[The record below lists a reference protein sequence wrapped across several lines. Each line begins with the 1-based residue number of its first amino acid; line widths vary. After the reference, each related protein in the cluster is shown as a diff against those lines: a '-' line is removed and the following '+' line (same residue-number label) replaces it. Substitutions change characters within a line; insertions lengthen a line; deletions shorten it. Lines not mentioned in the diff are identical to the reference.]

1 MANGRSYTS
10 YFKADSSGFK
20 KGVDDMVKALEKA
33 NKELVNNQYRQKDC
47 NKVISDAQ
55 KEIKKLEKEEEERVK
70 QLEKE
75 TKRRE
80 ELNQAITKAK
90 SDIDNLNKSKSEDEK
105 LTKEQEKSLKNLKST
120 IEKAQKEL
128 ESLALTEEKK
138 KKLDD
143 EGREK
148 IKKLNDTI
156 ESEKVKLAQLK
167 TEQAAIKGTISDL
180 SKEIAGNN
188 KEWTTLKATI
198 ANLASDGLEALG
210 RKLLEI
216 GKSVI
221 ATGEQFTASMSEVGA
236 ISGATAE
243 EMELLEQ
250 TAREYGAT
258 TKFSAS
264 ESAQALK
271 YMALAGWDT
280 QQSIESL
287 GSVLDLAAAGN
298 MDLARASDIVT
309 DYITAFGLSAQDSS
323 HFVDVMAYA
332 MSNSN
337 TNVEQLGEAYKN
349 CAAGA
354 GAMGYSVEDVTAALM
369 TMANAGIKGG
379 EAGTSLNAVMTRLAT
394 DTKGCATALEEYG
407 VYIYDSEGNMK
418 SMSSILESL
427 AQTWQGLT
435 QEEQA
440 NLGKMIAGQNQLNAF
455 QTMMAGLSDKAKE
468 AGASFSDYTKALEEC
483 DGTSEGMAKTMSDNL
498 SGDLKTMQSAFEELA
513 LKIYDSG
520 ETPLRDLVKFVTNS
534 VVPALDTLI
543 NHMDIIVPIFVAAA
557 TAVGSYKAA
566 LGIQSIIKGITQATT
581 ALTAAKTGEKVAT
594 DEATVSQAALN
605 TVQAANPIG
614 LVVSAIGLLVGALV
628 SYSVITDTSARS
640 TGEYADELNR
650 AKKAIEECN
659 DQLDSAKN
667 HYSDTIANAQATAA
681 QLDALGK
688 EYEKLR
694 TQADKT
700 EGQQLLMNNIAEQLA
715 KSMGKN
721 IEDLKDEAGEYRD
734 LTDEIDKY
742 IEKLKQQAE
751 VQAATELYGD
761 AVKTRTKASVEYA
774 ALESKAKDYYA
785 QHKDELDEYVL
796 LGGREG
802 SGRITDV
809 TKKFEEFR
817 TELSSL
823 KSVYDEASE
832 SVDLYADKVEETVQA
847 QNKQAAATNSSGAA
861 LDGVKGKIEE
871 VGDAVDDV
879 QAYADK
885 MLNGEEGYDL
895 KGFYELFRD
904 TGEAADYLQER
915 LTNANKAL
923 EDNRTEI
930 KNTQDEIE
938 KLRKE
943 LNKPDITDEDA
954 IIKGQQLEE
963 AKEKLAQLRT
973 EQVGLKEDVKAAEKE
988 YKKAAWDAKTLSEKL
1003 AEIAKTSSSVRSEMN
1018 SLAATFKELGEGQ
1031 QMSLD
1036 ALLSLTEKYPEYA
1049 AQIINANGN
1058 LQAQKDVIKLLFEVK
1073 KQELIQ
1079 SLDNARKEIELEQD
1093 KLKLQRDSVQAKLD
1107 QALAN
1112 KKNASEIENLRKQ
1125 LADLNNEFGKGKDL
1139 IDAYGKAMAAVGNFS
1154 INSYGGNGNTNA
1166 NNNYT
1171 PSQTS
1176 SSPATQ
1182 EWTWGWMDEIGTGNT
1197 SAAARLSLVERVHS
1211 LGKINDKELKSEYE
1225 KILREEQ
1232 LTADESYNIRQKLY
1246 SMTAQLRQKDLDL
1259 AKAAYEK
1266 LVKGQI
1272 ETYQK
1277 ASDNI
1282 KNDLDKKLKALDDE
1296 SKKRQQKEEDEKRR
1310 KEIRDIEDEIF
1321 YNGRRMTQIEKDSL
1335 LRRKQD
1341 LLNEQAKAD
1350 YERDLELKKTQLQ
1363 EQANAGISK
1372 NTQAIERL
1380 NKVLED
1386 ASYYLA
1392 KISGS
1397 QSSSQIV
1404 NNSTRT
1410 QNIQYIAGG
1419 FGMSYDQFIRQIY

>member
-55 KEIKKLEKEEEERVK
+55 KEIKKLEKE
-70 QLEKE
+70 
-75 TKRRE
+75 
-80 ELNQAITKAK
+80 
-90 SDIDNLNKSKSEDEK
+90 
-105 LTKEQEKSLKNLKST
+105 
-120 IEKAQKEL
+120 QKENGKL
-128 ESLALTEEKK
+128 DEEQT
-138 KKLDD
+138 KKL
-143 EGREK
+143 K
-148 IKKLNDTI
+148 ALNDTI

-427 AQTWQGLT
+427 VQTWQGLT

-534 VVPALDTLI
+534 VVPALETLI

-594 DEATVSQAALN
+594 DEATASQAALN

-614 LVVSAIGLLVGALV
+614 LLVGLISSLV
-628 SYSVITDTSARS
+628 AGLTAFTSIAHTATENS
-640 TGEYADELNR
+640 KELN
-650 AKKAIEECN
+650 
-659 DQLDSAKN
+659 SAFDAA
-667 HYSDTIANAQATAA
+667 SSAFASATAGA
-681 QLDALGK
+681 EAEAKYIETLGE
-688 EYEKLR
+688 EYEKL
-694 TQADKT
+694 TSKSILTKEEKEKLAS
-700 EGQQLLMNNIAEQLA
+700 IAETLQTKLGLEA
-715 KSMGKN
+715 SEVKN
-721 IEDLKDEAGEYRD
+721 AAGEYQELNTKIREVVKSMREQARAQAAQDGLRSAYDVQLKAIEKFKSKLKEVREQFPD
-734 LTDEIDKY
+734 LYSEDGQLNMNAYNYDTKDAVSEVEALRQAYIDAEDSIQFYTDELENAVK
-742 IEKLKQQAE
+742 
-751 VQAATELYGD
+751 ATEEEGKAAED
-761 AVKTRTKASVEYA
+761 AGKKTTSA
-774 ALESKAKDYYA
+774 
-785 QHKDELDEYVL
+785 
-796 LGGREG
+796 G
-802 SGRITDV
+802 
-809 TKKFEEFR
+809 
-817 TELSSL
+817 TEV
-823 KSVYDEASE
+823 KSVYDE
-832 SVDLYADKVEETVQA
+832 VEE
-847 QNKQAAATNSSGAA
+847 
-861 LDGVKGKIEE
+861 
-871 VGDAVDDV
+871 
-879 QAYADK
+879 YAK
-885 MLNGEEGYDL
+885 HILNGEEEYTL
-895 KGFYELFRD
+895 EGFYEKFRE
-904 TGEAADYLQER
+904 TGDAADFLKNKLYD
-915 LTNANKAL
+915 ANKAL
-923 EDNRTEI
+923 EDNRSQI
-930 KNTQDEIE
+930 KQAQDEYE
-938 KLRKE
+938 KYRSEWKKLIKVKE
-943 LNKPDITDEDA
+943 EDRDDQWQQSLNTANQKM
-954 IIKGQQLEE
+954 QE
-963 AKEKLAQLRT
+963 ASDKVTQLRT
-973 EQVGLKEDVKAAEKE
+973 DQVDL
-988 YKKAAWDAKTLSEKL
+988 KKAVTEATKAYQDAAWKAKTLEERL
-1003 AEIAKTSSSVRSEMN
+1003 AEIAKASSSVRNEMN
-1018 SLAATFKELGEGQ
+1018 SLAATFKQLGEGQ

-1093 KLKLQRDSVQAKLD
+1093 KLKLQRDSVQAKLN

-1125 LADLNNEFGKGKDL
+1125 LDGLNNEFDRGKGL
-1139 IDAYGKAMAAVGNFS
+1139 IAAYGKAIAAVGKFS
-1154 INSYGGNGNTNA
+1154 INDYGGNDNTN
-1166 NNNYT
+1166 NNDNPT
-1171 PSQTS
+1171 QTS
-1176 SSPATQ
+1176 AGNDSAQ
-1182 EWTWGWMDEIGTGNT
+1182 WTWGWMDEIGTGNT
-1197 SAAARLSLVERVHS
+1197 SAAARLSLVERVHQ
-1211 LGKINDKELKSEYE
+1211 LGKINDKELKAEYE

-1350 YERDLELKKTQLQ
+1350 YERDLELKKAQLQ
-1363 EQANAGISK
+1363 EQANAGVSK

-1386 ASYYLA
+1386 ASFYLA